1 MGGGAS
7 RVTGHFDVTESD
19 FLGTGDPYNNY
30 LVYFYDNEISGD
42 DDQKFEFLKELNAKN
57 DGLREFLED

>member
-7 RVTGHFDVTESD
+7 RVTGHFDVNESD

-30 LVYFYDNEISGD
+30 LVHFYENGLSGD
-42 DDQKFEFLKELNAKN
+42 DDQKFEFLKELKANN
-57 DGLREFLED
+57 DGLSEFLDD